1 MDLRESPPLRETREK
16 RKIRCTAPPK
26 EPCITLQ
33 MRSTA
38 MRRITGWIIG
48 GLVTMAL
55 WVPGAGAQSSRQM
68 PQGLQHNWSDVHQ
81 DRENL
86 RHDRWDM
93 RHDRSQLWQ
102 DRRAGNQNAIPAD
115 CGNLQRDSASFQRDR
130 AELWRDRAELR
141 SDRRTFWRDWYTVR
155 HHHHER

>member
-1 MDLRESPPLRETREK
+1 
-16 RKIRCTAPPK
+16 
-26 EPCITLQ
+26 
-33 MRSTA
+33 

-55 WVPGAGAQSSRQM
+55 WVPWAGAQSFRQM
-68 PQGLQHNWSDVHQ
+68 PQDPQHNWRDIHQ

-115 CGNLQRDSASFQRDR
+115 RANLQRDR
-130 AELWRDRAELR
+130 AELWRDRAYLH
-141 SDRRTFWRDWYTVR
+141 SDRRACWRDWYTVR
-155 HHHHER
+155 HHRHERW